1 MNKETQSI
9 IRNLQNVLSG
19 EPWYG
24 RSVYAMLEEIDPAA
38 VYKKPNE
45 GSHSLI
51 ELLYHSL
58 TWAEFTLKSLEKAR
72 QEDIA
77 AIEKMDWRE
86 INSSDHNWQK
96 GLAEFKQVNEKI
108 IQLLQSKDDDWLKE
122 KVAFRDFNFRFL
134 LNGLIQH
141 DIYHLGQIA
150 YVKKLLS

>member
-24 RSVYAMLEEIDPAA
+24 RPVYPMLEEIDPAV
-38 VYKKPNE
+38 VYKKPAE

-51 ELLYHSL
+51 DLLYHLL
-58 TWAEFTLKSLEKAR
+58 TWAEFTLKSLEKA
-72 QEDIA
+72 EKENIT

-86 INSSDHNWQK
+86 INPADHNWEK
-96 GLAEFKQVNEKI
+96 GVAEFRQVHERI
-108 IQLLQSKDDDWLKE
+108 IQLLNEKDD
-122 KVAFRDFNFRFL
+122 AFLSEMVNHRKFNFRFM

-141 DIYHLGQIA
+141 DIYHLGEIA
-150 YVKKLLS
+150 YLKKLLV